1 MATSLKIGSSYNFYS
16 KYNSILN
23 KKVKVVA
30 IMTYSEAIAQTFDM
44 MTLAINERVISVKD
58 EDLESEIGNDNI
70 YLLRELSASSDGT
83 YNEYIV
89 WDSIINFDK
98 TVALDEEYY
107 STLSLKINGSS
118 DYNINQIINT
128 IKKTILATYGTG
140 VEIDI
145 STPTTNAEKDGSE
158 TDIVTYL
165 TDEKLKKA
173 EAIVDSLN
181 SLENK
186 LIPAAQQIISSNI
199 STNIESISSDLS
211 SIKNEIAL
219 VKRGL

>member
-30 IMTYSEAIAQTFDM
+30 IMTYSEASSQAFDM

-58 EDLESEIGNDNI
+58 EDLEAMIGNDNI
-70 YLLRELSASSDGT
+70 YLLRELNSSSDGT
-83 YNEYIV
+83 QNEYIV

-107 STLSLKINGSS
+107 STLSIKVNSTA
-118 DYNINQIINT
+118 DYGISQIINT
-128 IKKTILATYGTG
+128 IKKAVLTAYGTG
-140 VEIDI
+140 VELDI
-145 STPTTNAEKDGSE
+145 STPTTSTESSDSE
-158 TDIVTYL
+158 SDLVTYL
-165 TDEKLKKA
+165 TAEKLSKA

-186 LIPAAQQIISSNI
+186 LVPAAQQIIASNI
-199 STNIESISSDLS
+199 STNIESIGSDLS
-211 SIKNEIAL
+211 TIKNEISL
-219 VKRGL
+219 IKRGL

>member
-23 KKVKVVA
+23 KKVRVVA

-98 TVALDEEYY
+98 TVALDEEYH

-128 IKKTILATYGTG
+128 IKKTILTTYGTG
-140 VEIDI
+140 VEINI

-165 TDEKLKKA
+165 TEEKLKKA

-199 STNIESISSDLS
+199 STNIETIGSDLS

>member
-128 IKKTILATYGTG
+128 IKKTILTTYGTG
-140 VEIDI
+140 VEINI

-199 STNIESISSDLS
+199 STNIEAISSDLS

>member
-128 IKKTILATYGTG
+128 IKKTILTTYGTG
-140 VEIDI
+140 VEINI

-199 STNIESISSDLS
+199 STNIEAISSDLN
-211 SIKNEIAL
+211 SIKNEISL

>member
-1 MATSLKIGSSYNFYS
+1 
-16 KYNSILN
+16 
-23 KKVKVVA
+23 
-30 IMTYSEAIAQTFDM
+30 M

-128 IKKTILATYGTG
+128 IKKTILTTYGTG
-140 VEIDI
+140 VEINI

-199 STNIESISSDLS
+199 STNIEAISSDLN
-211 SIKNEIAL
+211 SIKNEISL

>member
-23 KKVKVVA
+23 KKVRVVA

-98 TVALDEEYY
+98 TVALDEEYH

-128 IKKTILATYGTG
+128 IKKTVLTTYGTG

-165 TDEKLKKA
+165 TEEKLKKA

-199 STNIESISSDLS
+199 STNIETIGSDLS

>member
-199 STNIESISSDLS
+199 STNIEAISSDLS

>member
-23 KKVKVVA
+23 KKVRVVA

-128 IKKTILATYGTG
+128 IKKTILTTYGTG

-165 TDEKLKKA
+165 TEEKLKKA

-199 STNIESISSDLS
+199 STNIETIGSDLS